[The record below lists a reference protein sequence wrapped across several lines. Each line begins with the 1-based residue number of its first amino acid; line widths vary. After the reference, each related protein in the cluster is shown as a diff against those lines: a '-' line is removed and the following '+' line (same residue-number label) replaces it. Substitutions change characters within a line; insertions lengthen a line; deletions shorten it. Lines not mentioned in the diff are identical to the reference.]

1 MSNLTNNTAE
11 LNKILAAVN
20 ALPEAGGGGIN
31 PTGTIEI
38 TENGTHDVTNYAT
51 AEVNVPSKEPVLQE
65 GNATPTKSQQTVEP
79 PSGVDGFSKF
89 VVEKIPD
96 QYIVPAGTAEIIKN
110 GEHDVTGYAK
120 VDVNVPDVPA
130 VTEELNVTQNGTY
143 EPDKGVDG
151 FSKVT
156 VSVPDIPAVV
166 EDLEVTENGE
176 YTPDAGVDGFSKV
189 TVSVPSKEPV
199 LQEGGATPT
208 KSRQTVEP
216 PSGVDGFSKFV
227 VEKIPDQYIVPA
239 GTAEITRNGEH
250 DVTGYAKVDVNV
262 PDIPAVTEELSVIK
276 NGTWEPGAGVDGFS
290 KVVVNVPDTPAVVR
304 PLEVTENGT
313 YTAPNGVDGY
323 SPIAVNVPSE
333 NLTAEI
339 EAQAALIE
347 AQAGQIVE
355 LLTVLDGKAAGGG
368 GGSGKIETCT
378 LRIVGVESQEIPGFP
393 TGAIRYLMYP
403 TLDSEGNIEW
413 VDAEI
418 MEPTAPVEIENVVIN
433 EMLWFEGTDMTGVFN
448 GYVSKTENAE
458 MIVFDINTYSSYVKC
473 TTPNAVSVI
482 EIEPGY

>member
-51 AEVNVPSKEPVLQE
+51 AEVNVPSRESVTGELSVTENGTYQPDKGVDGFSKVTVAVPDIPAVVEDLEVTENGEYTPGAGVDGFSKVTVSVPSKEPVLQE
-65 GNATPTKSQQTVEP
+65 GNATPTKSRQTVEP

-120 VDVNVPDVPA
+120 VDVNVPD
-130 VTEELNVTQNGTY
+130 
-143 EPDKGVDG
+143 
-151 FSKVT
+151 
-156 VSVPDIPAVV
+156 
-166 EDLEVTENGE
+166 
-176 YTPDAGVDGFSKV
+176 
-189 TVSVPSKEPV
+189 
-199 LQEGGATPT
+199 
-208 KSRQTVEP
+208 
-216 PSGVDGFSKFV
+216 
-227 VEKIPDQYIVPA
+227 
-239 GTAEITRNGEH
+239 
-250 DVTGYAKVDVNV
+250 
-262 PDIPAVTEELSVIK
+262 IPAVTEELSVTE
-276 NGTWEPGAGVDGFS
+276 NGTWEPGTGVDGFS

-323 SPIAVNVPSE
+323 SPVIVNVPSE
-333 NLTAEI
+333 DLTAEI
-339 EAQAALIE
+339 AAQAALIE
-347 AQAGQIVE
+347 EQAGQIEE

-368 GGSGKIETCT
+368 GKIETCT
-378 LRIVGVESQEIPGFP
+378 LRIVGVENQNIPGFP
-393 TGAIRYLMYP
+393 TGAILYLMYP
-403 TLDSEGNIEW
+403 TLDSKGNIEW

-418 MEPTAPVEIENVVIN
+418 GEPTALVEIENVVIN
-433 EMLWFEGTDMTGVFN
+433 EMLWFEGTDMTAVFN

-458 MIVFDINTYSSYVKC
+458 MIVFDLNSHATYVKC

-482 EIEPGY
+482 TVKADY

>member
-65 GNATPTKSQQTVEP
+65 GNATPTKSRQTFNP

-120 VDVNVPDVPA
+120 VDVNVPD
-130 VTEELNVTQNGTY
+130 
-143 EPDKGVDG
+143 
-151 FSKVT
+151 
-156 VSVPDIPAVV
+156 
-166 EDLEVTENGE
+166 
-176 YTPDAGVDGFSKV
+176 
-189 TVSVPSKEPV
+189 
-199 LQEGGATPT
+199 
-208 KSRQTVEP
+208 
-216 PSGVDGFSKFV
+216 
-227 VEKIPDQYIVPA
+227 
-239 GTAEITRNGEH
+239 
-250 DVTGYAKVDVNV
+250 
-262 PDIPAVTEELSVIK
+262 IPAVTEELSVTE
-276 NGTWEPGAGVDGFS
+276 NGTWEPGTGVDGFS
-290 KVVVNVPDTPAVVR
+290 KVVVNVPDTPAVIE
-304 PLEVTENGT
+304 PLDVTENGI

-323 SPIAVNVPSE
+323 SPVTVNVPSE
-333 NLTAEI
+333 DLTAEI

-347 AQAGQIVE
+347 EQAGQIVE
-355 LLTVLDGKAAGGG
+355 LLTVLDGKATGGG
-368 GGSGKIETCT
+368 GGSSKIETCT

-418 MEPTAPVEIENVVIN
+418 GEPTAPVEIENVVIN
-433 EMLWFEGTDMTGVFN
+433 EMLWLEGTDMTGVFN

-458 MIVFDINTYSSYVKC
+458 MIVFDNNSYLSFVKC
-473 TTPNAVSVI
+473 TTPNAASVI
-482 EIEPGY
+482 TIEPGY